1 MGKSKSESKT
11 KSTSEQSTRIAP
23 AGGDE
28 QALRAQL
35 LKLVTDAGLQLGDLS
50 GLASGADLSPTA
62 SDIELANT
70 VADASTGRAFAEQRR
85 GLESSL
91 ISRGVE
97 GGTVEAVDEALLRGD
112 QAATRSGLVS
122 QILLDQPLQR
132 AQVQLS
138 ANQVL
143 FQRLMGAANPALQA
157 SLAERLAQTN
167 IKGKGFS
174 RTEGEEDPGALGVI
188 AALKPDIALVN
199 SG

>member
-1 MGKSKSESKT
+1 MGKSKSKSET
-11 KSTSEQSTRIAP
+11 KSTSSQSTTIEQ
-23 AGGDE
+23 AGGSE

-35 LKLVTDAGLQLGDLS
+35 LQIVKDAGLQLGDLS

-62 SDIELANT
+62 QDIELANT

-85 GLESSL
+85 GLESTL

-97 GGTVEAVDEALLRGD
+97 GGTIEAVDEALLRGD

-122 QILLDQPLQR
+122 QILLDQPIKR
-132 AQVQLS
+132 AQVQLG

-157 SLAERLAQTN
+157 SLSERLAQTN
-167 IKGKGFS
+167 IQSRGRS

-188 AALKPDIALVN
+188 EAFKPNISLVG
-199 SG
+199 S